1 MKLKTYVG
9 RSLEELAPQIREE
22 LGADAVILS
31 QREGLKGGVGG
42 FFGTKS
48 IEVLAADRMP
58 ANQQAAYAPEM
69 SQVAPEAPRSAPV
82 PTETDK
88 ERAALVM
95 AALSDM

>member
-22 LGADAVILS
+22 LGPDAVILS

-42 FFGTKS
+42 FFSTKS

-58 ANQQAAYAPEM
+58 ERAQAAAAP
-69 SQVAPEAPRSAPV
+69 PAPV
-82 PTETDK
+82 RRS
-88 ERAALVM
+88 RAAS
-95 AALSDM
+95 ARRS